1 MSRRFVF
8 NFPVSRF
15 APASM
20 GDYSRRGQADNIVQE
35 AAEAFSAAES
45 DDERGFI
52 VELLDCIH
60 ACETAL
66 SEFSEGEIGD
76 AWQEVVYKNAER
88 GYYDDIAMGE
98 FVNDELARDDHDP
111 VNHPSH
117 YTQGKIPSV
126 VIIERIIDGLVG
138 KQASH
143 LSNVLKYALRAGKKD
158 IADIDLDK
166 ANNYAHRLC
175 TGEWRWEHEQ
185 EAQAV

>member
-1 MSRRFVF
+1 MARNFVF

-15 APASM
+15 APANRC
-20 GDYSRRGQADNIVQE
+20 DYSRRGQADQITQE
-35 AAEAFSAAES
+35 AAEVFSAAEN
-45 DDERGFI
+45 DDERKYI
-52 VELLDCIH
+52 VELLDCMH

-66 SEFSEGEIGD
+66 SEFDDSAIAD

-88 GYYDDIAMGE
+88 GYYDDIAMTL
-98 FVNDELARDDHDP
+98 FVGDELARDASDP
-111 VNHPSH
+111 VNHPAH
-117 YTQGKIPSV
+117 YEQGKLPCV

-143 LSNVLKYALRAGKKD
+143 LANVLKYALRANKKGV
-158 IADIDLDK
+158 ADIDLEK